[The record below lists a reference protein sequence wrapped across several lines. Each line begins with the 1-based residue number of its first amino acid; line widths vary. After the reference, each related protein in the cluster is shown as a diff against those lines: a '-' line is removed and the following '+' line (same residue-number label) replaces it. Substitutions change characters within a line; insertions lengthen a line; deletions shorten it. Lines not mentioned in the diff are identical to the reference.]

1 LKFYRCHVNAN
12 VSFMPASLGM
22 SVHRNMEGTVIECPR
37 KSNPETVTMTDIS
50 MDIHTQDYILA
61 KTRGEV

>member
-1 LKFYRCHVNAN
+1 
-12 VSFMPASLGM
+12 
-22 SVHRNMEGTVIECPR
+22 MEGTVIECPR